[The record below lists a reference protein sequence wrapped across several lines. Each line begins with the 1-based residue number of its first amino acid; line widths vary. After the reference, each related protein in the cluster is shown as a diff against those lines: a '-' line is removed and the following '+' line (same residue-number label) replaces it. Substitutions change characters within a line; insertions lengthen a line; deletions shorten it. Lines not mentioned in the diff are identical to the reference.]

1 MAKQG
6 REKQMRQAEEKLDEL
21 WTIWKLHPNDKRY
34 ENTKNVLKM
43 AGARIFLND
52 KTGEHK
58 IIWDK
63 KKHT

>member
-1 MAKQG
+1 M
-6 REKQMRQAEEKLDEL
+6 ERQLNDL
-21 WTIWKLHPNDKRY
+21 WTVWKLRPDDKRY

-58 IIWDK
+58 VIWNK
-63 KKHT
+63 KKDS